1 MLDRLGHFVVRRAR
15 AVLVAAFIAVI
26 AAAALGLGAFG
37 RLQTGGF
44 QAPDA
49 QSTKAQAL
57 IDARYGGQPNLVF
70 LARARHGS
78 VDDPAVRSI
87 GTRLTERLSREPIAS
102 DVHSYWTT
110 NSPALRSAG
119 GTSALVLA
127 HVPDRKAGP
136 LVDKYAVSNSTVSI
150 KAGGEQG
157 FNHDGQKQVQRSL
170 ATAEMVAV
178 PLILVLLVFVFGSV
192 VAALLP
198 LAIGGIAIVGT
209 FAELFVMGSLTHVSI
224 YAVNLTTAL
233 GLGLGIDYALLTVSR
248 FRERLAA
255 GESVPAAVVGTV
267 RTAGRTILFSAAAV
281 AAALAALLVF
291 PMYFLRSFA
300 YAGIGVVV
308 IAAIAAL
315 LVTPALLAV
324 LGARVNAGRLPW
336 SKAVRGADAPI
347 WGRIAGA
354 VMRRPAVTAIP
365 VLAVLLM
372 LASPLLGI
380 TFGTPDDRVLR
391 HDVASRQVGDAL
403 RTEFPGNDSSAID
416 VVATG
421 TVRPA
426 DLSTYTA
433 RISRLPGVSH
443 VDIRGDGLLSVST
456 KLDETSGAAQ
466 RLAHDIR
473 AVPAPN
479 GVEML
484 VGGPTAQLVDTKST
498 IAARLPITIA
508 LVALTTFIVLFLFT
522 GSIVQPVRALLSSA
536 LSLSAT
542 LGVVVWIFQQGHL
555 SSLLGFTPRPIDT
568 SMTVL
573 LFCIAFGLSM
583 DYEVFV
589 ISRIKEIHDTG
600 VDVRDSVRAGLAR
613 TGRIVSTAA
622 GLLAVSFF
630 AFGTSS
636 VSFLQLFGI
645 GSGLAVLI
653 DATLI
658 RGVLVPA
665 LMRVFGAA
673 SWYAPAPLRRVHA
686 RLALTEG

>member
-15 AVLVAAFIAVI
+15 AVLVAAVIAVI

-37 RLQTGGF
+37 KLQSGGF
-44 QAPDA
+44 EAPDA

-57 IDARYGGQPNLVF
+57 IDQRYGGQANLVF
-70 LARARHGS
+70 LVHARHGS
-78 VDDPAVRSI
+78 VDDPAVRNI
-87 GTRLTERLSREPIAS
+87 GTRLTERLAREPIAS
-102 DVHSYWTT
+102 GVSSYWTT
-110 NSPALRSAG
+110 NSRALRSAD

-136 LVDKYAVSNSTVSI
+136 LIDRYAVNNSTVTI
-150 KAGGEQG
+150 RAGGEQG

-170 ATAEMVAV
+170 AVAEMIAV
-178 PLILVLLVFVFGSV
+178 PLILLLLVFVFGSV
-192 VAALLP
+192 VAASLP
-198 LAIGGIAIVGT
+198 LVIGGIAIVGT
-209 FAELFVMGSLTHVSI
+209 FAELFVMGSITAVSI

-248 FRERLAA
+248 FREGLAA
-255 GESVPAAVVGTV
+255 GEDVPTAVVRTV

-300 YAGIGVVV
+300 YAGIGVVL

-324 LGARVNAGRLPW
+324 LGTRVNAGRLPL
-336 SKAVRGADAPI
+336 SKAVRGAEAPI

-354 VMRRPAVTAIP
+354 VMRRPALTAVP

-372 LASPLLGI
+372 LAAPLLGI
-380 TFGTPDDRVLR
+380 RFGTPDDRVLR

-421 TVRPA
+421 PTRP
-426 DLSTYTA
+426 SE
-433 RISRLPGVSH
+433 ISAYAKDISQLPGVSR
-443 VDIRGDGLLSVST
+443 VDVRGNGLLSVST
-456 KLDETSGAAQ
+456 SLDETSGAAQ
-466 RLAHDIR
+466 HLVRDIR
-473 AVPAPN
+473 AVAAPS

-484 VGGPTAQLVDTKST
+484 VGGPTAQLLDTKSA

-522 GSIVQPVRALLSSA
+522 GSVVQPIRALLSSA
-536 LSLSAT
+536 LSLAAT
-542 LGVVVWIFQQGHL
+542 LGVVVWIFQWGHL
-555 SSLLGFTPRPIDT
+555 ASVLGFTPRPIDT

-583 DYEVFV
+583 DYEVFI

-600 VDVRDSVRAGLAR
+600 ASVRDSVRTGLAR

-630 AFGTSS
+630 AFGTST

-665 LMRVFGAA
+665 FMRVAGTTA
-673 SWYAPAPLRRVHA
+673 WYAPAPLRRVHA
-686 RLALTEG
+686 RLALTES